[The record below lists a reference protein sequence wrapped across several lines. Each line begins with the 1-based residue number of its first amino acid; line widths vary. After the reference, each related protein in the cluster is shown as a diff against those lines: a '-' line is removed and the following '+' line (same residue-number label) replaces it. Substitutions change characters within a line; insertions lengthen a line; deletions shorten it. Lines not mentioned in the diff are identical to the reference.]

1 MSGGAGW
8 GNPVVGGTALR
19 IPAIHSPN
27 YVPGQTGWSIN
38 ADGSAEFNDVV
49 IRGGVLSNSLVA
61 GNTIVINQN
70 GIFVYNG
77 PARGLTPPTNAGGSG
92 GGTASSIPN
101 TASVT
106 LTGGE
111 SGQIWTKVSDDGVS
125 TAIFTAV
132 A

>member
-1 MSGGAGW
+1 VSGPGW

-19 IPAIHSPN
+19 IPSIHSPN

-38 ADGSAEFNDVV
+38 ADGSAEFNNIV
-49 IRGGVLSNSLVA
+49 IRGGITSTSLVT
-61 GNTIVINQN
+61 GNTIVINEA

-77 PARGLTPPTNAGGSG
+77 PARGLTPPTNAGGNGGSG
-92 GGTASSIPN
+92 PGPSIPN
-101 TASVT
+101 TCTVT

-111 SGQIWTKVSDDGVS
+111 SGQVWTKVSDDGTS